1 MSKKKKKVRWIK
13 HYNSA
18 QKILLVGEGD
28 FSFSACLARAF
39 GSGRNMVATSLHSK
53 RLLAEKHWSSE
64 EHLEELESL
73 GCLVLH
79 KVNVH
84 KMSYHHTLK
93 HMEFD
98 VVVFNFPHAGH
109 VSGYTEKDE
118 ELIEMHKDLLRGF
131 FKSARGMLVK
141 EGGEVHVT
149 HRDDYPYN
157 KWELEVLGAESG
169 FCLKERVRFE
179 KGDYPGLLAEK
190 HWSSE
195 EHLVELESLGC
206 LVLHKVNVHK
216 MSYHHTLKHM
226 EFDVVVFN
234 FPHAGHVSGYT
245 EKNEELIEM
254 HKDLLRGFFKSAR
267 GMLVE
272 EGGEVH
278 VTHRDDYPYNKWEL
292 EVLGAESGFSLQEKV
307 RFEKRD
313 YPGYHNKRGGDSSCN
328 KTFPLGFECFTL
340 KFSVRTENVL
350 EISCN
355 RIRSMTLN

>member
-1 MSKKKKKVRWIK
+1 MREMSRKKKKKVRWIE

-64 EHLEELESL
+64 EHL
-73 GCLVLH
+73 
-79 KVNVH
+79 
-84 KMSYHHTLK
+84 
-93 HMEFD
+93 
-98 VVVFNFPHAGH
+98 
-109 VSGYTEKDE
+109 
-118 ELIEMHKDLLRGF
+118 
-131 FKSARGMLVK
+131 
-141 EGGEVHVT
+141 
-149 HRDDYPYN
+149 
-157 KWELEVLGAESG
+157 
-169 FCLKERVRFE
+169 
-179 KGDYPGLLAEK
+179 
-190 HWSSE
+190 
-195 EHLVELESLGC
+195 VELESLGC

-216 MSYHHTLKHM
+216 MSYHHTLKRK

-245 EKNEELIEM
+245 EKDEDLIEM

-292 EVLGAESGFSLQEKV
+292 EVLGAESGFCLKEKV

-313 YPGYHNKRGGDSSCN
+313 YPGYHNKRGGDINCN
-328 KTFPLGFECFTL
+328 KTFPLGFESFTF
-340 KFSVRTENVL
+340 KFSLRMENVL